1 MNPAH
6 QDAPPPESSRG
17 GAGGSPAPEEVLD
30 TFGQLFLL
38 AFDGTRLGEDV
49 AEFFRT
55 FRIGGVV
62 LFTDNFRHP
71 EQLGQLTA
79 ELQHRCARPGEPLLV
94 ATDHEG
100 GRVQRFRTGFTR
112 LPPMAELGTG
122 EPAATEELLA
132 QAGAELAGA
141 GVHLCLAPVAD
152 LAAATS
158 AGAVGDRSFG
168 LDPRRTAEHVA
179 AAVRGLRRGGVLSCV
194 KHFPGHGAT
203 EVDSHRD
210 LPVVSASRS
219 VMEERELIPF
229 RAALAAD
236 VDAVM
241 TAHVRYPQAGAD
253 GEAPGE
259 DPPAS
264 LSPFWQ
270 RQVLRQELGYE
281 GPIVA
286 DALEMKALRRY
297 WTPAECGALAFAAG
311 SDLLIYYK
319 EAHQFSAVY
328 RLHRALEQGRLSPT
342 RVAEALGRVRRLK
355 GRLLKMH
362 PELATTP
369 PLQTMKKN
377 AS

>member
-1 MNPAH
+1 
-6 QDAPPPESSRG
+6 
-17 GAGGSPAPEEVLD
+17 VLED
-30 TFGQLFLL
+30 FGQLFLL
-38 AFDGTRLGEDV
+38 AFDGTSLGEDGV
-49 AEFFRT
+49 EFFRT

-62 LFTDNFRHP
+62 LFADNFRDP

-79 ELQHRCARPGEPLLV
+79 ELQHRCAGPGEPLLI

-112 LPPMAELGTG
+112 LPPMAELGAG
-122 EPAATEELLA
+122 DPAATEELLVR
-132 QAGAELAGA
+132 AGSELAAA
-141 GVHLCLAPVAD
+141 GVHFCLAPVAD

-168 LDPRRTAEHVA
+168 PDPERTAEHVA

-210 LPVVSASRS
+210 LPVVSASRP
-219 VMEERELIPF
+219 VMEERELVPF
-229 RAALAAD
+229 RAALAAG

-241 TAHVRYPQAGAD
+241 TAHVRYPQAV
-253 GEAPGE
+253 GEQDDPGE
-259 DPPAS
+259 DLPAS

-270 RQVLRQELGYE
+270 SQVLRRELGFD

-297 WTPAECGALAFAAG
+297 WTPAECGARALEAG

-328 RLHRALEQGRLSPT
+328 RLHRALEQGRLSAS
-342 RVAEALGRVRRLK
+342 RVSEALGRVDRLKRRL
-355 GRLLKMH
+355 LEMH
-362 PELATTP
+362 PELSAAP
-369 PLQTMKKN
+369 AGETMKEDV
-377 AS
+377 S